1 MLSFARLP
9 GRNLRAHPARTGAL
23 VVIAVLMAMATFG
36 GAILVDG
43 IRHGLDTVQERFGA
57 DILVTPSDADN
68 EFNAQSVLVSAQP
81 GYFYMDVHKNDEVGA
96 VEGVKEHSAQVFL
109 ASARSSCC
117 SGRYQV
123 VAFDPDTDF
132 AIQPWIA
139 DTSGNVTLGAMDVI
153 VGANVTIPVGGG
165 FRIYGRDLHIVGQF
179 DPTGSTLDNAVY
191 GNAQTGR
198 ALIQASVD
206 KGLNKYM
213 DVDPAKVIS
222 SVLVTVED
230 GEDVERVAQRIRE
243 NVDGVSVATAKNMV
257 RGIAQTLDDTSVSVG
272 VFMVLVWVIGA
283 GMTLLVFAALINERA
298 REFALLKTLGVNRGR
313 VVQLIVSE
321 AVIVN
326 LMGGLIGIVL
336 AGGILAAFR
345 LLVSS
350 VLGVSFIFPSA
361 PTLAGLA
368 LGSLATVL
376 SAAVIAGGVGVWRVH
391 GMDAALVVKE
401 GE

>member
-1 MLSFARLP
+1 MFSFARLP